1 MMWIDIGVTLLLA
14 LRATLFRPSLPRL
27 LEPGY
32 EASPAERETKKT

>member
-14 LRATLFRPSLPRL
+14 LRTTLFESSLPRM

-32 EASPAERETKKT
+32 EAFPAARKTKRT